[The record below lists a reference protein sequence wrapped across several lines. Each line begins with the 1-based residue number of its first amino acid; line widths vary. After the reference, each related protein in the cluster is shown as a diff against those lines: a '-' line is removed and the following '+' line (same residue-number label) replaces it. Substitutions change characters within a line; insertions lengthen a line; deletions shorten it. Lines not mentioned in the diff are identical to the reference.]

1 MKIPWERY
9 ALAFLGIILG
19 GAIGTTMTHTALL
32 PAVGTVGAALIVG
45 YVFWLGAG
53 YIKFA

>member
-32 PAVGTVGAALIVG
+32 PAVGTVGMALIVG